1 MKNLTIAMLLSLTV
15 SNTYG
20 NAFFSKINH
29 YINTKTGAMVELSE
43 FDINQTNQTG
53 TYFSYAEGKKLTVN
67 LSDLSMSTRNEINGV
82 KGGRMVLVQFASGQ
96 KPCDVFYLFENGM
109 AQIACNTGKM
119 VQNIGVDRPQR
130 ATYIVKNVEL
140 AGVIAEVLSLNGVNE
155 KDYAT
160 LTTKVGVLN
169 AGTKVRVEVIFGNG
183 EALVQKMGINFLDT
197 SDILAKYNIE
207 KVNLSDLQLN

>member
-1 MKNLTIAMLLSLTV
+1 MKSLTIAMLLSLTV
-15 SNTYG
+15 TNTYA

-29 YINTKTGAMVELSE
+29 YINTNNGAIVELSE

-82 KGGRMVLVQFASGQ
+82 KGGGMVLVQFANGQ
-96 KPCDVFYLFENGM
+96 KPCDVYYLFENAM

-119 VQNIGVDRPQR
+119 VKNIGVDRPQR
-130 ATYIVKNVEL
+130 ATYILKNVEQ
-140 AGVIAEVLSLNGVNE
+140 AGIIAEVKSLNGINK

-183 EALVQKMGINFLDT
+183 EALVQKMGLNFLDT
-197 SDILAKYNIE
+197 SDILAKYNVE